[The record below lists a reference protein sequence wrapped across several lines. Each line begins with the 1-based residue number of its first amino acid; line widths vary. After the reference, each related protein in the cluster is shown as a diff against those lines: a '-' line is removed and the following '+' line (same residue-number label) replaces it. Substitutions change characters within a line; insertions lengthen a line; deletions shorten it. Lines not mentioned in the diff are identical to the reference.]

1 MILGSLK
8 NSGVAEKTHPLIKEA
23 LDYIKA
29 ADYDAIFASES
40 KIELRGKDLFLFG
53 SEYQGKTREQARVEA
68 HRKYIDIQI
77 AVEGT
82 EQMGWID
89 VSGCSEVLTPYNP
102 EKDVVFY
109 TGPVSTYFTVSPG
122 EFAVFFPEDAH
133 QPSIGE
139 GKMKKIIVKVL
150 L

>member
-8 NSGVAEKTHPLIKEA
+8 NSAVAEQTHPLIKEA

-68 HRKYIDIQI
+68 HRKYIDIQV

-89 VSGCSEVLTPYNP
+89 ISGCNEVLTPYNP
-102 EKDVVFY
+102 EKDVVYY

-122 EFAVFFPEDAH
+122 EFAIFFPEDAH

>member
-8 NSGVAEKTHPLIKEA
+8 NSGVAEQTHPLIKEA

-122 EFAVFFPEDAH
+122 EFAIFFPEDAH

>member
-89 VSGCSEVLTPYNP
+89 VSGCSEELTPYNT

>member
-29 ADYDAIFASES
+29 ADYEAIFASES

-68 HRKYIDIQI
+68 HRRYIDIQI

-89 VSGCSEVLTPYNP
+89 VSGCREELTPYNP

-122 EFAVFFPEDAH
+122 EFAIFFPEDAH